1 MSGRKPKPCSSSIW
15 ARSRAEPG
23 LPREVDPKKTRK
35 ALRRLERT
43 RRKIAE
49 KQGEDTLS
57 EWEDEFI
64 TSVGDRLETYGSAF
78 NDPDKGNTED
88 ALSSR
93 QALKLREIENK
104 AKGKARKPMS
114 RGHGFKRK
122 SGSPAPRGRDIY
134 DDLDGPADPAPR
146 PADPVRDHQPPDA
159 PEARRASFRVIPGGG
174 GSDVGD

>member
-1 MSGRKPKPCSSSIW
+1 MVRKID
-15 ARSRAEPG
+15 E
-23 LPREVDPKKTRK
+23 KKTRR
-35 ALRRLERT
+35 ALRRLERA
-43 RRKIAE
+43 RKAAAASDADKPDLSDWE
-49 KQGEDTLS
+49 GEFLGS
-57 EWEDEFI
+57 LEE
-64 TSVGDRLETYGSAF
+64 RLEKFGSAF

-159 PEARRASFRVIPGGG
+159 PETRRASFRVIPGGG

>member
-1 MSGRKPKPCSSSIW
+1 MVRKID
-15 ARSRAEPG
+15 E
-23 LPREVDPKKTRK
+23 KKTRR
-35 ALRRLERT
+35 ALRRLERA
-43 RRKIAE
+43 RKAAAASDAD
-49 KQGEDTLS
+49 KPDLS
-57 EWEDEFI
+57 EWEGEFLG
-64 TSVGDRLETYGSAF
+64 SLEERLEKFGSAF

-114 RGHGFKRK
+114 RGNGFKRK

-134 DDLDGPADPAPR
+134 DDIDGPSDPAPH

-174 GSDVGD
+174 SDVGD

>member
-1 MSGRKPKPCSSSIW
+1 MVRKID
-15 ARSRAEPG
+15 E
-23 LPREVDPKKTRK
+23 KKTRR
-35 ALRRLERT
+35 ALRRLERA
-43 RRKIAE
+43 RKAAAASDADKTDLSDWE
-49 KQGEDTLS
+49 GEFLGS
-57 EWEDEFI
+57 LEE
-64 TSVGDRLETYGSAF
+64 RLEKFGSAF

-122 SGSPAPRGRDIY
+122 SGSPVPRGRDIY

>member
-1 MSGRKPKPCSSSIW
+1 MVRKID
-15 ARSRAEPG
+15 E
-23 LPREVDPKKTRK
+23 KKTRR
-35 ALRRLERT
+35 ALRRLET
-43 RRKIAE
+43 ARKAAAASDADKPDLSDWE
-49 KQGEDTLS
+49 GEFLGS
-57 EWEDEFI
+57 LEE
-64 TSVGDRLETYGSAF
+64 RLEKFGSAF

-122 SGSPAPRGRDIY
+122 SGSPVPRGRDIY

>member
-1 MSGRKPKPCSSSIW
+1 MVRKID
-15 ARSRAEPG
+15 E
-23 LPREVDPKKTRK
+23 KKTRR
-35 ALRRLERT
+35 ALRRLERA
-43 RRKIAE
+43 RKAAAASDADKPDLSDWE
-49 KQGEDTLS
+49 GEFLGS
-57 EWEDEFI
+57 LEE
-64 TSVGDRLETYGSAF
+64 RLEKFGSAF

>member
-1 MSGRKPKPCSSSIW
+1 MVRKID
-15 ARSRAEPG
+15 E
-23 LPREVDPKKTRK
+23 KKTRR
-35 ALRRLERT
+35 ALRRLERA
-43 RRKIAE
+43 RKAAAASDAD
-49 KQGEDTLS
+49 KPDLS
-57 EWEDEFI
+57 EWEGEFLG
-64 TSVGDRLETYGSAF
+64 SLEERLEKFGSAF

>member
-1 MSGRKPKPCSSSIW
+1 MVRKID
-15 ARSRAEPG
+15 E
-23 LPREVDPKKTRK
+23 KKTRR
-35 ALRRLERT
+35 ALRRLERAC
-43 RRKIAE
+43 KAAAASDADKPDLSDWE
-49 KQGEDTLS
+49 GEFLGS
-57 EWEDEFI
+57 LEE
-64 TSVGDRLETYGSAF
+64 RLEKFGSAF

-122 SGSPAPRGRDIY
+122 SGSPVPRGRDIY

>member
-1 MSGRKPKPCSSSIW
+1 VVRKID
-15 ARSRAEPG
+15 E
-23 LPREVDPKKTRK
+23 KKTRR
-35 ALRRLERT
+35 ALRRLERA
-43 RRKIAE
+43 RKAAAASDADKPDLSDWE
-49 KQGEDTLS
+49 GEFLGS
-57 EWEDEFI
+57 LEE
-64 TSVGDRLETYGSAF
+64 RLEKFGSAF

>member
-1 MSGRKPKPCSSSIW
+1 MVRKID
-15 ARSRAEPG
+15 E
-23 LPREVDPKKTRK
+23 KKTRR
-35 ALRRLERT
+35 ALRRLERA
-43 RRKIAE
+43 RKAAAASDADKPDLSDWE
-49 KQGEDTLS
+49 GEFLGS
-57 EWEDEFI
+57 LEE
-64 TSVGDRLETYGSAF
+64 RLEKFGSAF

-122 SGSPAPRGRDIY
+122 SGSPVPRGRDIY

>member
-1 MSGRKPKPCSSSIW
+1 MVRKID
-15 ARSRAEPG
+15 E
-23 LPREVDPKKTRK
+23 KKTRR
-35 ALRRLERT
+35 ALRRLERA
-43 RRKIAE
+43 RKAAAASDAD
-49 KQGEDTLS
+49 KPDLS
-57 EWEDEFI
+57 EWEGEFLG
-64 TSVGDRLETYGSAF
+64 SLEERLEKFGSAF

-134 DDLDGPADPAPR
+134 DDIDGPSDPAPH